1 VIKIVSIVG
10 ARPQFV
16 KMAAICK
23 GIESHNWRV
32 EADPIEHVV
41 IHTGQHYDME
51 MSDVFFDELGIPEPE
66 YNLEVGSGTHA
77 AQTGSMLQQAER
89 VLMEERPDIALVYG
103 DTNSTLAGA
112 LAAAKLRI
120 PVAHVEAGLRSYRK
134 HMPEEIN
141 RVATDHLSTAL
152 FCPSERAIENLQHEG
167 FVKAFGNGK
176 LVTTKDI
183 FGLCPDEYSV
193 DRPLAVNVGDV
204 MFDSVLH
211 LLSVAETKSDVIE
224 RLSLKKGG
232 YYLVTVHRAENTD
245 RPENLRG
252 IVRALNCLADR
263 RADVLFPIHPR
274 TRKVLSALEAEKIH
288 SNVEVIAPVSYLD
301 MLVLEQNANMILTDS
316 GGVQKEAFFL
326 QVPCVTLREE
336 TEWQET
342 VDAGW
347 NVLAGTDPERI
358 LKAVDELVGIEP
370 KKRKLPRI
378 YGDGTA
384 TDYIIQILVRWVS
397 RHD

>member
-1 VIKIVSIVG
+1 MIKIVSVVG

-23 GIESHNWRV
+23 DIESHNRRV
-32 EADPIEHVV
+32 DADPIEHVV
-41 IHTGQHYDME
+41 IHTGQHYDIQ

-66 YNLEVGSGTHA
+66 HNLEVGSGTHA
-77 AQTGSMLQQAER
+77 AQTGSMLQRTER

-112 LAAAKLRI
+112 LAAAKLHI

-134 HMPEEIN
+134 HMPEEVN
-141 RVATDHLSTAL
+141 RVATDHLSTVL

-167 FVKAFGNGK
+167 FVKAFGNGRR
-176 LVTTKDI
+176 VTTEDI
-183 FGLCPDEYSV
+183 RGLSPVEYSV
-193 DRPLAVNVGDV
+193 DRPLTVNVGDV

-211 LLSVAETKSDVIE
+211 LLSVAEGRSDVID
-224 RLSLKKGG
+224 RLSLKKGR
-232 YYLVTVHRAENTD
+232 YYLTTVHRAENTD

-252 IVRALNCLADR
+252 IIRALNCLADR
-263 RADVLFPIHPR
+263 RTDVLFPIHPR
-274 TRKVLSALEAEKIH
+274 TKKALSALEAEKIH
-288 SNVEVIAPVSYLD
+288 SNVEVIDPVSYLD
-301 MLVLEQNANMILTDS
+301 MLVLEQNASMILTDS

-336 TEWQET
+336 TEWMET

-347 NVLAGTDPERI
+347 NILAGADPERI
-358 LKAVDELVGIEP
+358 LKAIDELAGIELE
-370 KKRKLPRI
+370 RQLPRI
-378 YGDGTA
+378 YGDGKA
-384 TDYIIQILVRWVS
+384 ADYITQILARWAS
-397 RHD
+397 SHD